1 VCESLRFRSIED
13 TCARYIWPVGG
24 MPTDPVMRP
33 VLSITTKMLD
43 RVQSGTNSRGAEPG
57 CLDATRRIARS
68 AVHLIVAL
76 LCLPGCAMLPE
87 NRRPMEPVR

>member
-1 VCESLRFRSIED
+1 
-13 TCARYIWPVGG
+13 
-24 MPTDPVMRP
+24 MRP

-43 RVQSGTNSRGAEPG
+43 RVQEWHKTRAGAEPG

-76 LCLPGCAMLPE
+76 LCLAGL
-87 NRRPMEPVR
+87 